1 MARNARKCNDCSDG
15 ESGLGNI
22 VAYIYERAI
31 RTTTTTTEHKKQKLL
46 YPTMKKRKKKK
57 NIKNNNNNLFNCHLF
72 LTAFWFYMEIEM
84 STTFGHL

>member
-1 MARNARKCNDCSDG
+1 M
-15 ESGLGNI
+15 GNI

-31 RTTTTTTEHKKQKLL
+31 TTTTTTEHEKQKLL

-57 NIKNNNNNLFNCHLF
+57 HLKKKKNLFNCHLF